1 MASRELSSPRLC
13 TGTCLAW
20 GPCARAVTGR
30 SWRPAT
36 PPSTPR
42 RRHRG
47 GDRPPP
53 PRARRRLLAPGC
65 EVSPDHARA
74 RGHPT
79 RAAALPGRIL
89 RAPRGRW
96 HGDERGWP
104 ASPPAGV
111 ATRRGVPGAPPR
123 APPGLPPARVR
134 RTPCMRSPGRD
145 AQGWGARRPRRR
157 APTRWPGRRA
167 PCARAPRGSP
177 RRGPH
182 RVRRRE
188 APARGR
194 GGEAEARPRPPPGR
208 RVGPAALGAA
218 PASGPLPRPR
228 AMVGRLLGGWAHRA
242 TTRERGGGSAARALA
257 PIAPRNAY

>member
-65 EVSPDHARA
+65 EVSSDHARA

-123 APPGLPPARVR
+123 APPGLPPRVPRARVWTRR
-134 RTPCMRSPGRD
+134 RTPWRGAGP
-145 AQGWGARRPRRR
+145 QGARR
-157 APTRWPGRRA
+157 WPA
-167 PCARAPRGSP
+167 
-177 RRGPH
+177 
-182 RVRRRE
+182 
-188 APARGR
+188 
-194 GGEAEARPRPPPGR
+194 
-208 RVGPAALGAA
+208 AA